1 MSTMNEERKAS
12 SAWAPSRPCEFI
24 MAQRRGFAMRRLRSA
39 TDAVFLYYC
48 GESNLISGSAKERLD
63 LLREIIGAIGL
74 VEQVHIIDR

>member
-1 MSTMNEERKAS
+1 MGAFT
-12 SAWAPSRPCEFI
+12 
-24 MAQRRGFAMRRLRSA
+24 AMRVHHGATQGLCNAAFAVRDGRSFL
-39 TDAVFLYYC
+39 VLPRFVLYYC